1 MMKNWNLSALIEKE
15 RNKIQQANYESAENQ
30 LRMLFSGSS
39 VTSFLLISTKD
50 SPGSSW
56 SFLAILSPKNCKRC

>member
-1 MMKNWNLSALIEKE
+1 MKNWNLSALIEKE
-15 RNKIQQANYESAENQ
+15 RNEIQQANYESENQ

-39 VTSFLLISTKD
+39 VISFLLIPTKD

-56 SFLAILSPKNCKRC
+56 FFLAILSPKNCKRC